1 MTEVDESMT
10 AVSWAEANHAYLQTE
25 FRRLRLL
32 FARKVRWL
40 RWNWQRDPLGS
51 NHSLV
56 ISDALAD
63 RLLSG
68 DDETQELLYYLE
80 DAECSSITESLQA
93 VEADLVSR
101 RRRLTEDG
109 SIPSLEALA
118 RLFGLNSIERDL
130 LMLCFAI
137 EEEPAFATLTAYVQD
152 NTNARYATCELVFSV
167 LCQSHED
174 REAARRAL
182 LHSAPLLQFRLLT
195 LSDGGTA
202 TARSWQPLR
211 IDERITDYI
220 RGLNRLDD
228 RVVHLLRPAIP
239 EPIVGMHRELVDQLC
254 RWAESAAG
262 QPWPPFHFTGPPGA
276 GKQAVAREF
285 CARVGV
291 QLYTLDPKRLPL
303 QDAERHELMH
313 LLERETAIS
322 RIATYV
328 DVTDLDLSDRLI
340 ASAARDWIEHAGG
353 IVFVGARERFQF
365 RRQVNHISV
374 PKLDAAAQSQLWTA
388 SLDGIRNSVDG
399 QIEALVQQFDMGPRA
414 IPNAVASAV
423 ARAQR
428 REGDFI
434 LLADDLWQ
442 TCREQV
448 GWQLGGLAQ
457 RLAPGYT
464 WDDIVVS
471 DDLRR
476 QLREIA
482 DQVAARAEVYDCWG
496 FGARLPRGRGISAL
510 FSGPSGT
517 GKTMAAEI
525 LANNLQLDLYRIDLA
540 GVVSKYIG
548 ETEKNLRNVFDAAEE
563 SGAILFF
570 DEADALFG
578 KRTEVKD
585 SHDRYANIEV
595 NYLLQRMED
604 YRGLAILCTNR
615 RAALDRAFLRRLRFL
630 LEFPFPDGEKRRLI
644 WSKVFP
650 ANTPVSGLDL
660 DGLARL
666 EITGGNIRNI
676 ALNAAFLAASE
687 RVSVQMPH
695 LLRSAQREYAKIDKL
710 LTEAEFGPH
719 YRLMKS

>member
-1 MTEVDESMT
+1 MAVENESIA
-10 AVSWAEANHAYLQTE
+10 AVSWAEANQAYLQTE
-25 FRRLRLL
+25 MRRLRLL

-68 DDETQELLYYLE
+68 DDEREELRFYQE
-80 DAECSSITESLQA
+80 DPECSSITDALKE
-93 VEADLVSR
+93 VETDLANR
-101 RRRLTEDG
+101 RRKLTEDG
-109 SIPSLEALA
+109 SIPSLESLA
-118 RLFGLNSIERDL
+118 RLFGLQPIERDL

-137 EEEPAFATLTAYVQD
+137 DDDPSIATLAAYVQD
-152 NTNARYATCELVFSV
+152 NVNARYATCDLILSV
-167 LCQSHED
+167 LCQSRED
-174 REAARRAL
+174 REVARSAF

-195 LSDGGTA
+195 SSDAGA
-202 TARSWQPLR
+202 AAARSWQPFR
-211 IDERITDYI
+211 IDERIADYV
-220 RGLNRLDD
+220 RGSNRLDEK
-228 RVVHLLRPAIP
+228 VVHLLRPAAP
-239 EPIVGMHRELVDQLC
+239 DPIAGVHRELVDQLC

-262 QPWPPFHFTGPPGA
+262 QPWPPFHFTGPPGV

-291 QLYTLDPKRLPL
+291 QLYTLDPKRLPI
-303 QDAERHELMH
+303 QDTERHELMH
-313 LLERETAIS
+313 LMERESALS
-322 RIATYV
+322 RIAIYV
-328 DVTDLDLSDRLI
+328 DVTDIDLSDRHI
-340 ASAARDWIEHAGG
+340 ASAARDWIEHSGG
-353 IVFVGARERFQF
+353 VVFVGARERYQF
-365 RRQVNHISV
+365 SRQVNHISV
-374 PKLDAAAQSQLWTA
+374 PKLDAAAQSQLWNA
-388 SLDGIRNSVDG
+388 SLQGVINSVDG
-399 QIEALVQQFDMGPRA
+399 QIDTLVQQFDMGPRA

-423 ARAQR
+423 ARAHR
-428 REGDFI
+428 REGEFL

-448 GWQLGGLAQ
+448 GWQLGSLAQ
-457 RLAPGYT
+457 RLEPCYN

-471 DDLRR
+471 DDLMR

-482 DQVAARAEVYDCWG
+482 DQVATRSEVYDRWG

-525 LANNLQLDLYRIDLA
+525 LANDLQLDLYRIDLA

-578 KRTEVKD
+578 KRTEVRD

-615 RAALDRAFLRRLRFL
+615 RSALDRAFLRRLRFL
-630 LEFPFPDGEKRRLI
+630 VEFPFPDGEKRRLI

-650 ANTPVSGLDL
+650 KQTPVSGLDL
-660 DGLARL
+660 EELARL

-676 ALNAAFLAASE
+676 ALNAAFLAARE

-695 LLRSAQREYAKIDKL
+695 LLHAARREYAKIDKL
-710 LTEAEFGPH
+710 LTEAEFGPS
-719 YRLMKS
+719 YRAMKA